1 MVRIYTELNTEAL
14 DICAP
19 YKSFTIK
26 SHYKF
31 GLSDE
36 TKDLMLKRD
45 NVRLRTHYMK
55 IIIKALRLRFLLINN
70 STTTTTT
77 TKIGKDWFPD

>member
-45 NVRLRTHYMK
+45 NTRLKIKNAEMTEK
-55 IIIKALRLRFLLINN
+55 IILTVQKA
-70 STTTTTT
+70 
-77 TKIGKDWFPD
+77 KK

>member
-1 MVRIYTELNTEAL
+1 MIHTAIGTESMQNFNVTCLPLFTIYL
-14 DICAP
+14 DVCAP
-19 YKSFTIK
+19 FKTFKIK

-45 NVRLRTHYMK
+45 NTRLQ
-55 IIIKALRLRFLLINN
+55 I
-70 STTTTTT
+70 
-77 TKIGKDWFPD
+77 